1 MAQTSRQNIISIH
14 YQHFL
19 PFQARGHI
27 LHRVGDLCRQKTTE
41 FSMALQLYV
50 PKRSPRQNPR
60 VQKIQRRPFLLLLPG
75 RRLDPHLDFQLLILH
90 APHRNC
96 YQPNAF
102 LSGPIGKQNCQNNFP
117 RAGGERKTI
126 NAAVSQG
133 WKRKAGSATKW
144 TRTPPSLHSIITEIQ
159 KENTAWVYQEGRRSS
174 HRYFLSASKP
184 LKWLG
189 DVKIQTTRDEK
200 EGEHH
205 PQAPTLQFSSCFS
218 VFFKTLCSIGTT

>member
-60 VQKIQRRPFLLLLPG
+60 VQKIRRWTFLLLLPG

-133 WKRKAGSATKW
+133 RKRKAGSATKW
-144 TRTPPSLHSIITEIQ
+144 TRTPPPSTASSQKFRKKIQ
-159 KENTAWVYQEGRRSS
+159 PECIRRVGGAA
-174 HRYFLSASKP
+174 RYFLSASKP

>member
-102 LSGPIGKQNCQNNFP
+102 LSGPTGKQNCQNNFP

-133 WKRKAGSATKW
+133 RKRKAGSATKW
-144 TRTPPSLHSIITEIQ
+144 TRTPPPSTASSQKFRKKIQPECIRRVGGAATDTFFLLLNPWNDWEMLKYKQHGMKKKESIIPRPPLYSFLL
-159 KENTAWVYQEGRRSS
+159 AFL
-174 HRYFLSASKP
+174 YFLKP
-184 LKWLG
+184 YT
-189 DVKIQTTRDEK
+189 Q
-200 EGEHH
+200 
-205 PQAPTLQFSSCFS
+205 
-218 VFFKTLCSIGTT
+218 